1 MRTLMVFPSLR
12 VLMQLQRLTYL
23 MVSVA
28 ACITLLHRLGM

>member
-1 MRTLMVFPSLR
+1 MRIHTVSLSLR